1 MQTHCK
7 HIFDILIRRERPL
20 VMAIINVTPD
30 SFSDT
35 EHCLTEEKI
44 LALAEQHVLAGADMI
59 DIGGYST
66 RPGADE
72 VTPEEE
78 WRRVQLAATVIRRRF
93 PDITLSVDTFRA
105 DVAEKAVTLCDVDII
120 NDISGGQ
127 LDPEMF
133 ATVARLR
140 APYILT
146 HTRGTPST
154 MQQLTDYA
162 DVVNDVKAFFAEK
175 VAELNHLGVE
185 HIVLDPGF
193 GFAKTLEQNYQ
204 LLSRMTE
211 LADLGY
217 PILAGVSHKSMIY
230 KPLGIAPHQTL
241 VPTSALHMACLER
254 GADIIRVH
262 EAMEAVQV
270 VKLYS
275 LLNQ

>member
-127 LDPEMF
+127 LAPEMF